1 MPAIPIATARR
12 AGAAGAKRII
22 MKKKPYLDNHGK
34 ALPYPWLVNT
44 VLCLVGGSQMMR
56 LRFWSRHSRH
66 AAEKTLRD
74 ILNISRDTIYGKEHH
89 FDVILSATNADDLF
103 RLYRQYVPVN
113 NSFETLRPYVERH
126 KQGEENV
133 LFPGKPDMFDF
144 VLSAPF
150 LGGLKPSKECAEE
163 IAKRLNIP
171 PAHCLFVGDR
181 DDTDG
186 ESARAFA
193 AVSAAVLYTIVLRR
207 IPPKYNPLTVVF
219 YVQLSALVLFYPLC
233 GFTDGVSGFAHLAEV
248 DTVQL
253 WRSLA
258 AVGYLALGASVVAFI
273 CFCYTVRVIGVTRT
287 NAFNNVRPAFTAIW
301 MLLFFGE
308 QLPWAKW
315 LGILLIII
323 GLFVCQRHI
332 PEPKHNV

>member
-1 MPAIPIATARR
+1 MRR
-12 AGAAGAKRII
+12 
-22 MKKKPYLDNHGK
+22 L
-34 ALPYPWLVNT
+34 LPYIAVLLSMLIWSASGIAVKEALVALSPMTMIVIRFTLAVLLMLVVGLCARKSEMFRLQKVDKKDLPLFILGGIFQPFLYYILETFSYDALSSPTIAEALLSTSPVLAPFFAAAILREHVTRYNILGIIVST
-44 VLCLVGGSQMMR
+44 VGMLLLVLVGAS
-56 LRFWSRHSRH
+56 
-66 AAEKTLRD
+66 
-74 ILNISRDTIYGKEHH
+74 
-89 FDVILSATNADDLF
+89 
-103 RLYRQYVPVN
+103 
-113 NSFETLRPYVERH
+113 
-126 KQGEENV
+126 
-133 LFPGKPDMFDF
+133 DF
-144 VLSAPF
+144 SIGNPW
-150 LGGLKPSKECAEE
+150 G
-163 IAKRLNIP
+163 IA
-171 PAHCLFVGDR
+171 C
-181 DDTDG
+181 
-186 ESARAFA
+186 AFA

-207 IPPKYNPLTVVF
+207 IPPGYNPLTVVF

-323 GLFVCQRHI
+323 GLFVCQKQTSK
-332 PEPKHNV
+332 PLSNK

>member
-1 MPAIPIATARR
+1 MRR
-12 AGAAGAKRII
+12 
-22 MKKKPYLDNHGK
+22 L
-34 ALPYPWLVNT
+34 LPYIAVLLSMLIWSASGIAVKEALVALSPMTMIVIRFTLAVLLMLVVGLCARKSEMFRLQKVDKKDLPLFILGGIFQPFLYYILETFSYDALSSPTIAEALLSTSPVLAPFFAAAILREHVTRYNILGIIVST
-44 VLCLVGGSQMMR
+44 VGMLLLVLVGAS
-56 LRFWSRHSRH
+56 
-66 AAEKTLRD
+66 
-74 ILNISRDTIYGKEHH
+74 
-89 FDVILSATNADDLF
+89 
-103 RLYRQYVPVN
+103 
-113 NSFETLRPYVERH
+113 
-126 KQGEENV
+126 
-133 LFPGKPDMFDF
+133 DF
-144 VLSAPF
+144 SIGNPW
-150 LGGLKPSKECAEE
+150 G
-163 IAKRLNIP
+163 IA
-171 PAHCLFVGDR
+171 C
-181 DDTDG
+181 
-186 ESARAFA
+186 AFA

-233 GFTDGVSGFAHLAEV
+233 GFTDGVSGFAHLADV
-248 DTVQL
+248 DTMQL

-323 GLFVCQRHI
+323 GLFVCQKS
-332 PEPKHNV
+332 PAKDTP

>member
-1 MPAIPIATARR
+1 MRR
-12 AGAAGAKRII
+12 
-22 MKKKPYLDNHGK
+22 L
-34 ALPYPWLVNT
+34 LPYIAVLLSMLIWSASGIAVKEALVALSPMTMIVIRFTLAVLLMLVVGLCARKSEMFRLQKVDKKDLPLFILGGIFQPFLYYILETFSYDALSSPTIAEALLSTSPVLAPFFAAAILREHVTRYNILGIIVST
-44 VLCLVGGSQMMR
+44 VGMLLLVLVGAS
-56 LRFWSRHSRH
+56 
-66 AAEKTLRD
+66 
-74 ILNISRDTIYGKEHH
+74 
-89 FDVILSATNADDLF
+89 
-103 RLYRQYVPVN
+103 
-113 NSFETLRPYVERH
+113 
-126 KQGEENV
+126 
-133 LFPGKPDMFDF
+133 DF
-144 VLSAPF
+144 SIGNPW
-150 LGGLKPSKECAEE
+150 G
-163 IAKRLNIP
+163 IA
-171 PAHCLFVGDR
+171 C
-181 DDTDG
+181 
-186 ESARAFA
+186 AFA

-207 IPPKYNPLTVVF
+207 IPPGYNPLTVVF

-248 DTVQL
+248 DTMQL

-323 GLFVCQRHI
+323 GLFVCQKQTSK
-332 PEPKHNV
+332 PLSNN

>member
-1 MPAIPIATARR
+1 MRR
-12 AGAAGAKRII
+12 
-22 MKKKPYLDNHGK
+22 L
-34 ALPYPWLVNT
+34 LPYIAVLLSMLIWSASGIAVKEALVALSPMT
-44 VLCLVGGSQMMR
+44 MIVIRFTLAVLLMLVVGLCARKSEMFRLQKVDKKDLPLFILGGIFQPFLYYILETFSYDALSSPTIAEALLSTSPVLAPFFAAAILREHVTRYNILGIIVSTTGMLLLVLVGAS
-56 LRFWSRHSRH
+56 
-66 AAEKTLRD
+66 
-74 ILNISRDTIYGKEHH
+74 
-89 FDVILSATNADDLF
+89 
-103 RLYRQYVPVN
+103 
-113 NSFETLRPYVERH
+113 
-126 KQGEENV
+126 
-133 LFPGKPDMFDF
+133 DF
-144 VLSAPF
+144 SIGNPWGIV
-150 LGGLKPSKECAEE
+150 C
-163 IAKRLNIP
+163 
-171 PAHCLFVGDR
+171 
-181 DDTDG
+181 
-186 ESARAFA
+186 AFA

-207 IPPKYNPLTVVF
+207 IPPGYNPLTVVF

-248 DTVQL
+248 DTMQL

-323 GLFVCQRHI
+323 GLFVCQKQ
-332 PEPKHNV
+332 PSKPLSNK

>member
-1 MPAIPIATARR
+1 MRR
-12 AGAAGAKRII
+12 
-22 MKKKPYLDNHGK
+22 L
-34 ALPYPWLVNT
+34 LPYIAVLLSMLIWSASGIAVKESLVALSPMTMIVIRFTLAVLLMLVVGLCARKSEMFRLQKVDKKDLPLFILGGIFQPFLYYILETFSYDALSSPTIAEALLSTSPVLAPFFAAAILREHVTRYNILGIIVST
-44 VLCLVGGSQMMR
+44 VGMLLLVLVGAS
-56 LRFWSRHSRH
+56 
-66 AAEKTLRD
+66 
-74 ILNISRDTIYGKEHH
+74 
-89 FDVILSATNADDLF
+89 
-103 RLYRQYVPVN
+103 
-113 NSFETLRPYVERH
+113 
-126 KQGEENV
+126 
-133 LFPGKPDMFDF
+133 DF
-144 VLSAPF
+144 SIGNPW
-150 LGGLKPSKECAEE
+150 G
-163 IAKRLNIP
+163 IA
-171 PAHCLFVGDR
+171 C
-181 DDTDG
+181 
-186 ESARAFA
+186 AFA

>member
-1 MPAIPIATARR
+1 MRR
-12 AGAAGAKRII
+12 
-22 MKKKPYLDNHGK
+22 L
-34 ALPYPWLVNT
+34 LPYIAVLLSMLIWSASGIAVKEALVALSPMTMIVIRFTLAVLLMLVIGLCARKSEMFRLQKVDKKDLPLFILGGIFQPFLYYILETFSYDALSSPTIAEALLSTSPVLAPFFAAAILREHVTRYNILGIIVST
-44 VLCLVGGSQMMR
+44 VGMLLLVLVGAS
-56 LRFWSRHSRH
+56 
-66 AAEKTLRD
+66 
-74 ILNISRDTIYGKEHH
+74 
-89 FDVILSATNADDLF
+89 
-103 RLYRQYVPVN
+103 
-113 NSFETLRPYVERH
+113 
-126 KQGEENV
+126 
-133 LFPGKPDMFDF
+133 DF
-144 VLSAPF
+144 SIGNPW
-150 LGGLKPSKECAEE
+150 G
-163 IAKRLNIP
+163 IA
-171 PAHCLFVGDR
+171 C
-181 DDTDG
+181 
-186 ESARAFA
+186 AFA

-248 DTVQL
+248 DTMQL

-332 PEPKHNV
+332 SEPKHNV

>member
-1 MPAIPIATARR
+1 MRR
-12 AGAAGAKRII
+12 
-22 MKKKPYLDNHGK
+22 L
-34 ALPYPWLVNT
+34 LPYIAVLLSMLIWSASGIAVKEALVALSPMTMIVIRFTLAVLLMLVVGLCARKSEMFRLQKVDKKDLPLFILGGIFQPFLYYILETFSYDALSSPTIAEALLSTSPVLAPFFAAAILREHVTRYNILGIIVST
-44 VLCLVGGSQMMR
+44 VGMLLLVLVGAS
-56 LRFWSRHSRH
+56 
-66 AAEKTLRD
+66 
-74 ILNISRDTIYGKEHH
+74 
-89 FDVILSATNADDLF
+89 
-103 RLYRQYVPVN
+103 
-113 NSFETLRPYVERH
+113 
-126 KQGEENV
+126 
-133 LFPGKPDMFDF
+133 DF
-144 VLSAPF
+144 SIGNPW
-150 LGGLKPSKECAEE
+150 G
-163 IAKRLNIP
+163 IA
-171 PAHCLFVGDR
+171 C
-181 DDTDG
+181 
-186 ESARAFA
+186 AFA

-207 IPPKYNPLTVVF
+207 IPSGYNPLTVVF

-248 DTVQL
+248 DTMQL

>member
-1 MPAIPIATARR
+1 MRR
-12 AGAAGAKRII
+12 
-22 MKKKPYLDNHGK
+22 L
-34 ALPYPWLVNT
+34 LPYIAVLLSMLIWSASGIAVKEALVALSPMTMIVIRFTLAVLLMLVVGLCARKSEMFRLQKVDKKDLPLFILGGIFQPFLYYILETFSYDALSSPTIAEALLSTSPVLAPFFAAAILREHVTRYNILGIIVST
-44 VLCLVGGSQMMR
+44 VGMLLLVLVGAS
-56 LRFWSRHSRH
+56 
-66 AAEKTLRD
+66 
-74 ILNISRDTIYGKEHH
+74 
-89 FDVILSATNADDLF
+89 
-103 RLYRQYVPVN
+103 
-113 NSFETLRPYVERH
+113 
-126 KQGEENV
+126 
-133 LFPGKPDMFDF
+133 DF
-144 VLSAPF
+144 SIGNPW
-150 LGGLKPSKECAEE
+150 G
-163 IAKRLNIP
+163 IA
-171 PAHCLFVGDR
+171 C
-181 DDTDG
+181 
-186 ESARAFA
+186 AFA

-233 GFTDGVSGFAHLAEV
+233 GFTDGISGFAHLAEV
-248 DTVQL
+248 DTMQL

-308 QLPWAKW
+308 QLPRAKW

>member
-1 MPAIPIATARR
+1 MRR
-12 AGAAGAKRII
+12 
-22 MKKKPYLDNHGK
+22 L
-34 ALPYPWLVNT
+34 LPYIAVLLSMLIWSASGIAVKEALVALSPMTMIVIRFTLAVLLMLVVGLCARKSEMFRLQKVDKKDLSLFILGGIFQPFLYYILETFSYDALSSPTIAEALLSTSPVLAPFFAAAILREHVTRYNILGIIVST
-44 VLCLVGGSQMMR
+44 VGMLLLVLVGAS
-56 LRFWSRHSRH
+56 
-66 AAEKTLRD
+66 
-74 ILNISRDTIYGKEHH
+74 
-89 FDVILSATNADDLF
+89 
-103 RLYRQYVPVN
+103 
-113 NSFETLRPYVERH
+113 
-126 KQGEENV
+126 
-133 LFPGKPDMFDF
+133 DF
-144 VLSAPF
+144 SIGNPW
-150 LGGLKPSKECAEE
+150 G
-163 IAKRLNIP
+163 IA
-171 PAHCLFVGDR
+171 C
-181 DDTDG
+181 
-186 ESARAFA
+186 AFA

-233 GFTDGVSGFAHLAEV
+233 GFTDGISGFAHLAEV

-332 PEPKHNV
+332 SEPKHNV

>member
-1 MPAIPIATARR
+1 MRR
-12 AGAAGAKRII
+12 
-22 MKKKPYLDNHGK
+22 L
-34 ALPYPWLVNT
+34 LPYIAVLLSMLIWSASGIAVKEALVALSPMTMIVIRFTLAVLLMLVVGLCARKSEMFRLQKVDKKDLPLFILGGIFQPFLYYILETFSYDALSSPTIAEALLSTSPVLAPFFAAAILREHVTRYNILGIIVST
-44 VLCLVGGSQMMR
+44 VGMLLLVLVGAS
-56 LRFWSRHSRH
+56 
-66 AAEKTLRD
+66 
-74 ILNISRDTIYGKEHH
+74 
-89 FDVILSATNADDLF
+89 
-103 RLYRQYVPVN
+103 
-113 NSFETLRPYVERH
+113 
-126 KQGEENV
+126 
-133 LFPGKPDMFDF
+133 DF
-144 VLSAPF
+144 SIGNPW
-150 LGGLKPSKECAEE
+150 G
-163 IAKRLNIP
+163 IA
-171 PAHCLFVGDR
+171 C
-181 DDTDG
+181 
-186 ESARAFA
+186 AFA

-207 IPPKYNPLTVVF
+207 IPPGYNPLTVVF

-248 DTVQL
+248 DTMQL

>member
-1 MPAIPIATARR
+1 MRR
-12 AGAAGAKRII
+12 
-22 MKKKPYLDNHGK
+22 L
-34 ALPYPWLVNT
+34 LPYIAVLLSMLIWSASGIAVKEALVALSPMTMIVIRFTLAVLLMLVVGLCARKSEMFRLQKVDKKDLPLFILGGIFQPFLYYILETFSYDALSSPTIAEALLSTSPVLAPFFAAAILREHVTRYNILGIIVST
-44 VLCLVGGSQMMR
+44 VGMLLLVLVGAS
-56 LRFWSRHSRH
+56 
-66 AAEKTLRD
+66 
-74 ILNISRDTIYGKEHH
+74 
-89 FDVILSATNADDLF
+89 
-103 RLYRQYVPVN
+103 
-113 NSFETLRPYVERH
+113 
-126 KQGEENV
+126 
-133 LFPGKPDMFDF
+133 DF
-144 VLSAPF
+144 SIGNPW
-150 LGGLKPSKECAEE
+150 G
-163 IAKRLNIP
+163 IA
-171 PAHCLFVGDR
+171 C
-181 DDTDG
+181 
-186 ESARAFA
+186 AFA

-233 GFTDGVSGFAHLAEV
+233 GFTDGISGFAHLAEV
-248 DTVQL
+248 DTMQL

>member
-1 MPAIPIATARR
+1 MRR
-12 AGAAGAKRII
+12 
-22 MKKKPYLDNHGK
+22 L
-34 ALPYPWLVNT
+34 LPYIAVLLSMLIWSASGIAVKEALVALSPMT
-44 VLCLVGGSQMMR
+44 MIVIRFTLAVLLMLVVGLCARKSEMFRLQKVDKKDLPLFILGGIFQPFLYYILETFSYDALSSPTIAEALLSTSPVLAPFFAAAILREHVTRYNILGIIVSTTGMLLLVLVGAS
-56 LRFWSRHSRH
+56 
-66 AAEKTLRD
+66 
-74 ILNISRDTIYGKEHH
+74 
-89 FDVILSATNADDLF
+89 
-103 RLYRQYVPVN
+103 
-113 NSFETLRPYVERH
+113 
-126 KQGEENV
+126 
-133 LFPGKPDMFDF
+133 DF
-144 VLSAPF
+144 SIGNPW
-150 LGGLKPSKECAEE
+150 G
-163 IAKRLNIP
+163 IA
-171 PAHCLFVGDR
+171 C
-181 DDTDG
+181 
-186 ESARAFA
+186 AFA

-207 IPPKYNPLTVVF
+207 IPPGYNPLTVVF

>member
-1 MPAIPIATARR
+1 MRR
-12 AGAAGAKRII
+12 
-22 MKKKPYLDNHGK
+22 L
-34 ALPYPWLVNT
+34 LPYIAVLLSMLIWSASGIAVKEALVALSPMT
-44 VLCLVGGSQMMR
+44 MIVIRFTLAVLLMLVVGLCTRKSEMFRLQKVDKKDLPLFILGGIFQPFLYYILETFSYDALSSPTIAEALLSTSPVLAPFFAAAILREHVTRYNILGIIVSTTGMLLLVLVGAS
-56 LRFWSRHSRH
+56 
-66 AAEKTLRD
+66 
-74 ILNISRDTIYGKEHH
+74 
-89 FDVILSATNADDLF
+89 
-103 RLYRQYVPVN
+103 
-113 NSFETLRPYVERH
+113 
-126 KQGEENV
+126 
-133 LFPGKPDMFDF
+133 DF
-144 VLSAPF
+144 SIGNPW
-150 LGGLKPSKECAEE
+150 G
-163 IAKRLNIP
+163 IA
-171 PAHCLFVGDR
+171 C
-181 DDTDG
+181 
-186 ESARAFA
+186 AFA

-207 IPPKYNPLTVVF
+207 IPPGYNPLTVVF

-248 DTVQL
+248 DTMQL

-323 GLFVCQRHI
+323 GLFICQRHI

>member
-1 MPAIPIATARR
+1 MRR
-12 AGAAGAKRII
+12 
-22 MKKKPYLDNHGK
+22 L
-34 ALPYPWLVNT
+34 LPYIAVLLSMLIWSASGIAVKEALVALSPMT
-44 VLCLVGGSQMMR
+44 MIVIRFTLAVLLMLVVGLCARKSEMFRLQKVDKKDLPLFILGGIFQPFLYYILETFSYDALSSPTIAEALLSTSPVLAPFFAAAILREHVTRYNILGIIVSTTGMLLLVLVGAS
-56 LRFWSRHSRH
+56 
-66 AAEKTLRD
+66 
-74 ILNISRDTIYGKEHH
+74 
-89 FDVILSATNADDLF
+89 
-103 RLYRQYVPVN
+103 
-113 NSFETLRPYVERH
+113 
-126 KQGEENV
+126 
-133 LFPGKPDMFDF
+133 DF
-144 VLSAPF
+144 SIGNPW
-150 LGGLKPSKECAEE
+150 G
-163 IAKRLNIP
+163 IA
-171 PAHCLFVGDR
+171 C
-181 DDTDG
+181 
-186 ESARAFA
+186 AFA

-207 IPPKYNPLTVVF
+207 IPPGYNPLTVVF

-248 DTVQL
+248 DTMQL

-315 LGILLIII
+315 LGIFLIII

>member
-1 MPAIPIATARR
+1 MRR
-12 AGAAGAKRII
+12 
-22 MKKKPYLDNHGK
+22 L
-34 ALPYPWLVNT
+34 LPYIAVLLSMLIWSASGIAVKEALVALSPMT
-44 VLCLVGGSQMMR
+44 MIVIRFTLAVLLMLVVGLCARKSEMFRLQKVDKKDLPLFILGGIFQPFLYYILETFSYDALSSPTIAEALLSTSPVLAPFFAAAILREHVTRYNILGIIVSTTGMLLLVLVGAS
-56 LRFWSRHSRH
+56 
-66 AAEKTLRD
+66 
-74 ILNISRDTIYGKEHH
+74 
-89 FDVILSATNADDLF
+89 
-103 RLYRQYVPVN
+103 
-113 NSFETLRPYVERH
+113 
-126 KQGEENV
+126 
-133 LFPGKPDMFDF
+133 DF
-144 VLSAPF
+144 SIGNPW
-150 LGGLKPSKECAEE
+150 G
-163 IAKRLNIP
+163 IA
-171 PAHCLFVGDR
+171 C
-181 DDTDG
+181 
-186 ESARAFA
+186 AFA

-207 IPPKYNPLTVVF
+207 IPPGYNPLTVVF

-248 DTVQL
+248 DTMQL

-323 GLFVCQRHI
+323 GLFVCQKQLSK
-332 PEPKHNV
+332 PLSNK

>member
-1 MPAIPIATARR
+1 MRR
-12 AGAAGAKRII
+12 
-22 MKKKPYLDNHGK
+22 L
-34 ALPYPWLVNT
+34 LPYIAVLLSMLIWSASGIAVKEALVALSPMTMIVIRFTLAVLLMLVVGLCARKSEMFRLQKVDKKDLPLFILGGIFQPFLYYILETFSYDALSSPTIAEALLSTSPVLAPFFAAAILREQVTRYNILGIIVST
-44 VLCLVGGSQMMR
+44 VGMLLLVLVGAS
-56 LRFWSRHSRH
+56 
-66 AAEKTLRD
+66 
-74 ILNISRDTIYGKEHH
+74 
-89 FDVILSATNADDLF
+89 
-103 RLYRQYVPVN
+103 
-113 NSFETLRPYVERH
+113 
-126 KQGEENV
+126 
-133 LFPGKPDMFDF
+133 DF
-144 VLSAPF
+144 SIGNPW
-150 LGGLKPSKECAEE
+150 G
-163 IAKRLNIP
+163 IA
-171 PAHCLFVGDR
+171 C
-181 DDTDG
+181 
-186 ESARAFA
+186 AFA

-233 GFTDGVSGFAHLAEV
+233 GFTDGISGFAHLAEV
-248 DTVQL
+248 DTMQL

-332 PEPKHNV
+332 SEPKHNV

>member
-1 MPAIPIATARR
+1 MRR
-12 AGAAGAKRII
+12 
-22 MKKKPYLDNHGK
+22 L
-34 ALPYPWLVNT
+34 LPYIAVLLSMLIWSASGIAVKEALVALSPMTMIVIRFTLAVLLMLVVGLCARKSEMFRLQKVDKKDLPLFILGGIFQPFLYYILETFSYDALSSPTIAEALLSTSPVLAPFFAAAILREHVTRYNILGIIAST
-44 VLCLVGGSQMMR
+44 VGMLLLVLVGAS
-56 LRFWSRHSRH
+56 
-66 AAEKTLRD
+66 
-74 ILNISRDTIYGKEHH
+74 
-89 FDVILSATNADDLF
+89 
-103 RLYRQYVPVN
+103 
-113 NSFETLRPYVERH
+113 
-126 KQGEENV
+126 
-133 LFPGKPDMFDF
+133 DF
-144 VLSAPF
+144 SIGNPW
-150 LGGLKPSKECAEE
+150 G
-163 IAKRLNIP
+163 IA
-171 PAHCLFVGDR
+171 C
-181 DDTDG
+181 
-186 ESARAFA
+186 AFA

-207 IPPKYNPLTVVF
+207 IPPGYNPLTVVF

-308 QLPWAKW
+308 QLPWTKW

-323 GLFVCQRHI
+323 GLFVCQKQTSK
-332 PEPKHNV
+332 PLSNN

>member
-1 MPAIPIATARR
+1 MRR
-12 AGAAGAKRII
+12 
-22 MKKKPYLDNHGK
+22 L
-34 ALPYPWLVNT
+34 LPYIAVLLSMLIWSASGIAVKEALVALSPMTMIVIRFTLAVLLMLVVGLCARKSEMFRLQKVDKKDLPLFILGGIFQPFLYYILETFSYDALSSPTIAEALLSTSPVLAPFFAAAILREHVTRYNILGIIVST
-44 VLCLVGGSQMMR
+44 VGMLLLVLVGAS
-56 LRFWSRHSRH
+56 
-66 AAEKTLRD
+66 
-74 ILNISRDTIYGKEHH
+74 
-89 FDVILSATNADDLF
+89 
-103 RLYRQYVPVN
+103 
-113 NSFETLRPYVERH
+113 
-126 KQGEENV
+126 
-133 LFPGKPDMFDF
+133 DF
-144 VLSAPF
+144 SIGNPW
-150 LGGLKPSKECAEE
+150 G
-163 IAKRLNIP
+163 IA
-171 PAHCLFVGDR
+171 C
-181 DDTDG
+181 
-186 ESARAFA
+186 AFA

-248 DTVQL
+248 NTVQL

>member
-1 MPAIPIATARR
+1 MRR
-12 AGAAGAKRII
+12 
-22 MKKKPYLDNHGK
+22 L
-34 ALPYPWLVNT
+34 LPYIAVLLSMLIWSASGIAVKEALVALSPMTMIVIRFTLAVLLMLVVGLCARKSEMFRLQKVDKKDLPLFILGGIFQPFLYYILETFSYDALSSPTIAEALLSTSPVLAPFFAAAILREHVTRYNILGIIVST
-44 VLCLVGGSQMMR
+44 VGMLLLVLVGAS
-56 LRFWSRHSRH
+56 
-66 AAEKTLRD
+66 
-74 ILNISRDTIYGKEHH
+74 
-89 FDVILSATNADDLF
+89 
-103 RLYRQYVPVN
+103 
-113 NSFETLRPYVERH
+113 
-126 KQGEENV
+126 
-133 LFPGKPDMFDF
+133 DF
-144 VLSAPF
+144 SIGNPW
-150 LGGLKPSKECAEE
+150 G
-163 IAKRLNIP
+163 IA
-171 PAHCLFVGDR
+171 C
-181 DDTDG
+181 
-186 ESARAFA
+186 AFA

-323 GLFVCQRHI
+323 GLFICQRHI

>member
-1 MPAIPIATARR
+1 MRR
-12 AGAAGAKRII
+12 
-22 MKKKPYLDNHGK
+22 L
-34 ALPYPWLVNT
+34 LPYIAVLLSMLIWSASGIAVKEALVALSPMTMIVIRFTLAVLLMLVVGLCARKSEMFRLQKVDKKDLPLFILGGIFQPFLYYILETFSYDALSSPTIAEALLSTSPVLAPFFAAAILREHVTRYNILGIIVST
-44 VLCLVGGSQMMR
+44 VGMLLLVLVGAS
-56 LRFWSRHSRH
+56 
-66 AAEKTLRD
+66 
-74 ILNISRDTIYGKEHH
+74 
-89 FDVILSATNADDLF
+89 
-103 RLYRQYVPVN
+103 
-113 NSFETLRPYVERH
+113 
-126 KQGEENV
+126 
-133 LFPGKPDMFDF
+133 DF
-144 VLSAPF
+144 SIGNPW
-150 LGGLKPSKECAEE
+150 G
-163 IAKRLNIP
+163 IA
-171 PAHCLFVGDR
+171 C
-181 DDTDG
+181 
-186 ESARAFA
+186 AFA

-207 IPPKYNPLTVVF
+207 IPPGYNPLTVVF

-248 DTVQL
+248 DTMQL

-332 PEPKHNV
+332 PEPEHNV

>member
-1 MPAIPIATARR
+1 MRR
-12 AGAAGAKRII
+12 
-22 MKKKPYLDNHGK
+22 L
-34 ALPYPWLVNT
+34 LPYIAVLLSMLIWSASGIAVKEALVALSPMTMIVIRFTLAVLLMLVVGLCARKSEMFRLQKVDKKDLPLFILGGIFQPFLYYILETFSYDALSSPTIAEALLSTSPVLAPFFAAAILREHVTRYNILGIIVST
-44 VLCLVGGSQMMR
+44 VGMLLLVLVGAS
-56 LRFWSRHSRH
+56 
-66 AAEKTLRD
+66 
-74 ILNISRDTIYGKEHH
+74 
-89 FDVILSATNADDLF
+89 
-103 RLYRQYVPVN
+103 
-113 NSFETLRPYVERH
+113 
-126 KQGEENV
+126 
-133 LFPGKPDMFDF
+133 DF
-144 VLSAPF
+144 SIGNPW
-150 LGGLKPSKECAEE
+150 G
-163 IAKRLNIP
+163 IA
-171 PAHCLFVGDR
+171 C
-181 DDTDG
+181 
-186 ESARAFA
+186 AFA

-207 IPPKYNPLTVVF
+207 IPPGYNPLTVVF

-248 DTVQL
+248 DTMQL

-332 PEPKHNV
+332 SEPKHNV

>member
-1 MPAIPIATARR
+1 MHR
-12 AGAAGAKRII
+12 
-22 MKKKPYLDNHGK
+22 L
-34 ALPYPWLVNT
+34 LPYIAVLLSMLIWSASGIAVKEALVALSPMTMIVIRFTLAVLLMLVVGLCARKSEMFRLQKVDKKDLPLFILGGIFQPFLYYILETFSYDALSSPTIAEALLSTSPVLAPFFAAAILREHVTRYNILGIIVST
-44 VLCLVGGSQMMR
+44 VGMLLLVLVGAS
-56 LRFWSRHSRH
+56 
-66 AAEKTLRD
+66 
-74 ILNISRDTIYGKEHH
+74 
-89 FDVILSATNADDLF
+89 
-103 RLYRQYVPVN
+103 
-113 NSFETLRPYVERH
+113 
-126 KQGEENV
+126 
-133 LFPGKPDMFDF
+133 DF
-144 VLSAPF
+144 SIGNPW
-150 LGGLKPSKECAEE
+150 G
-163 IAKRLNIP
+163 IA
-171 PAHCLFVGDR
+171 C
-181 DDTDG
+181 
-186 ESARAFA
+186 AFA

-207 IPPKYNPLTVVF
+207 IPPRYNPLTVVF

-248 DTVQL
+248 DTMQL

>member
-1 MPAIPIATARR
+1 MRR
-12 AGAAGAKRII
+12 
-22 MKKKPYLDNHGK
+22 L
-34 ALPYPWLVNT
+34 LPYIAVLLSMLIWSASGIAVKEALVALSPMTMIVIRFTLAVLLMLVVGLCARKSEMFRLQKVDKKDLPLFILGGIFQPFLYYILETFSYDALSSPTIAEALLSTSPVLAPFFAAAILREHVTRYNILGIIVST
-44 VLCLVGGSQMMR
+44 VGMLLLVLVGAS
-56 LRFWSRHSRH
+56 
-66 AAEKTLRD
+66 
-74 ILNISRDTIYGKEHH
+74 
-89 FDVILSATNADDLF
+89 
-103 RLYRQYVPVN
+103 
-113 NSFETLRPYVERH
+113 
-126 KQGEENV
+126 
-133 LFPGKPDMFDF
+133 DF
-144 VLSAPF
+144 SIGNPW
-150 LGGLKPSKECAEE
+150 G
-163 IAKRLNIP
+163 IA
-171 PAHCLFVGDR
+171 C
-181 DDTDG
+181 
-186 ESARAFA
+186 AFA

-233 GFTDGVSGFAHLAEV
+233 GFTDGVSGFAHLADV
-248 DTVQL
+248 DTMQL

-323 GLFVCQRHI
+323 GLFICQRHI

>member
-1 MPAIPIATARR
+1 MRR
-12 AGAAGAKRII
+12 
-22 MKKKPYLDNHGK
+22 L
-34 ALPYPWLVNT
+34 LPYIAVLLSMLIWSASGIAVKEALVALSPMTMIVIRFTLAVLLMLVIGLCARKSEMFRLQKVDKKDLPLFILGGIFQPFLYYILETFSYDALSSPTIAEALLSTSPVLAPFFAAAILREHVTRYNILGIIVST
-44 VLCLVGGSQMMR
+44 VGMLLLVLVGAS
-56 LRFWSRHSRH
+56 
-66 AAEKTLRD
+66 
-74 ILNISRDTIYGKEHH
+74 
-89 FDVILSATNADDLF
+89 
-103 RLYRQYVPVN
+103 
-113 NSFETLRPYVERH
+113 
-126 KQGEENV
+126 
-133 LFPGKPDMFDF
+133 DF
-144 VLSAPF
+144 SIGNPW
-150 LGGLKPSKECAEE
+150 G
-163 IAKRLNIP
+163 IA
-171 PAHCLFVGDR
+171 C
-181 DDTDG
+181 
-186 ESARAFA
+186 AFA

-248 DTVQL
+248 DTMQL

-301 MLLFFGE
+301 MLLFFDE

>member
-1 MPAIPIATARR
+1 MRR
-12 AGAAGAKRII
+12 
-22 MKKKPYLDNHGK
+22 L
-34 ALPYPWLVNT
+34 LPYIAVLLSMLIWSASGIAVKEALVALSPMTMIVIRFTLAVLLMLVVGLCARKSEMFRLQKVDKKDLPLFILGGIFQPFLYYILETFSYDALSSPTIAEALLSTSPVLAPFFAAAILREQVTRYNILGIIVST
-44 VLCLVGGSQMMR
+44 VGMLLLVLVGAS
-56 LRFWSRHSRH
+56 
-66 AAEKTLRD
+66 
-74 ILNISRDTIYGKEHH
+74 
-89 FDVILSATNADDLF
+89 
-103 RLYRQYVPVN
+103 
-113 NSFETLRPYVERH
+113 
-126 KQGEENV
+126 
-133 LFPGKPDMFDF
+133 DF
-144 VLSAPF
+144 SIGNPW
-150 LGGLKPSKECAEE
+150 G
-163 IAKRLNIP
+163 IA
-171 PAHCLFVGDR
+171 C
-181 DDTDG
+181 
-186 ESARAFA
+186 AFA

>member
-1 MPAIPIATARR
+1 MRR
-12 AGAAGAKRII
+12 
-22 MKKKPYLDNHGK
+22 L
-34 ALPYPWLVNT
+34 LPYIAVLLSMLIWSASGIAVKEALVALSPMTMIVIRFTLAVLLMLVVGLCARKSEMFRLQKVDKKDLPLFILGGIFQPFLYYILETFSYDALSSPTIAEALLSTSPVLAPFFAAAILREHVTRYNILGIIVST
-44 VLCLVGGSQMMR
+44 VGMLLLVLVGAS
-56 LRFWSRHSRH
+56 
-66 AAEKTLRD
+66 
-74 ILNISRDTIYGKEHH
+74 
-89 FDVILSATNADDLF
+89 
-103 RLYRQYVPVN
+103 
-113 NSFETLRPYVERH
+113 
-126 KQGEENV
+126 
-133 LFPGKPDMFDF
+133 DF
-144 VLSAPF
+144 SIGNPW
-150 LGGLKPSKECAEE
+150 G
-163 IAKRLNIP
+163 IA
-171 PAHCLFVGDR
+171 C
-181 DDTDG
+181 
-186 ESARAFA
+186 AFA

-233 GFTDGVSGFAHLAEV
+233 GFTDGINGFAHLAEV
-248 DTVQL
+248 DTMQL

>member
-1 MPAIPIATARR
+1 MRR
-12 AGAAGAKRII
+12 
-22 MKKKPYLDNHGK
+22 L
-34 ALPYPWLVNT
+34 LPYIAVLLSMLIWSASGIAVKEALVALSPMT
-44 VLCLVGGSQMMR
+44 MIVIRFTLAVLLMLVVGLCARKSEMFRLQKVDKKDLPLFILGGIFQPFLYYILETFSYDALSSPTIAEALLSTSPVLAPFFAAAILREHVTRYNILGIIVSTTGMLLLVLVGAS
-56 LRFWSRHSRH
+56 
-66 AAEKTLRD
+66 
-74 ILNISRDTIYGKEHH
+74 
-89 FDVILSATNADDLF
+89 
-103 RLYRQYVPVN
+103 
-113 NSFETLRPYVERH
+113 
-126 KQGEENV
+126 
-133 LFPGKPDMFDF
+133 DF
-144 VLSAPF
+144 SIGNPW
-150 LGGLKPSKECAEE
+150 G
-163 IAKRLNIP
+163 IA
-171 PAHCLFVGDR
+171 C
-181 DDTDG
+181 
-186 ESARAFA
+186 AFA

-207 IPPKYNPLTVVF
+207 IPPGYNPLTVVF

-248 DTVQL
+248 DTMQL

-323 GLFVCQRHI
+323 GLFVCQKQTSK
-332 PEPKHNV
+332 PLSNN

>member
-1 MPAIPIATARR
+1 MRR
-12 AGAAGAKRII
+12 
-22 MKKKPYLDNHGK
+22 L
-34 ALPYPWLVNT
+34 LPYIAVLLSMLIWSASGIAVKEALVALSPMTMIVIRFTLAVLLMLVVGLCARKSEMFRLQKVDKKDLPLFILGGIFQPFLYYILETFSYDALSSPTIAEALLSTSPVLAPFFAAAILREHVTRYNILGIIVST
-44 VLCLVGGSQMMR
+44 VGMLLLVLVGAS
-56 LRFWSRHSRH
+56 
-66 AAEKTLRD
+66 
-74 ILNISRDTIYGKEHH
+74 
-89 FDVILSATNADDLF
+89 
-103 RLYRQYVPVN
+103 
-113 NSFETLRPYVERH
+113 
-126 KQGEENV
+126 
-133 LFPGKPDMFDF
+133 DF
-144 VLSAPF
+144 SIGNPW
-150 LGGLKPSKECAEE
+150 G
-163 IAKRLNIP
+163 IA
-171 PAHCLFVGDR
+171 C
-181 DDTDG
+181 
-186 ESARAFA
+186 AFA

-308 QLPWAKW
+308 QLPWTKW

>member
-1 MPAIPIATARR
+1 MRR
-12 AGAAGAKRII
+12 
-22 MKKKPYLDNHGK
+22 L
-34 ALPYPWLVNT
+34 LPYIAVLLSMLIWSASGIAVKEALVALSPMTMIVIRFTLAVLLMLVVGLCARKSEMFRLQKVDKKDLPLFILGGIFQPFLYYILETFSYDALSSPTIAEALLSTSPVLAPFFAAAILREHVTRYNILGIIVST
-44 VLCLVGGSQMMR
+44 VGMLLLVLVGAS
-56 LRFWSRHSRH
+56 
-66 AAEKTLRD
+66 
-74 ILNISRDTIYGKEHH
+74 
-89 FDVILSATNADDLF
+89 
-103 RLYRQYVPVN
+103 
-113 NSFETLRPYVERH
+113 
-126 KQGEENV
+126 
-133 LFPGKPDMFDF
+133 DF
-144 VLSAPF
+144 SIGNPW
-150 LGGLKPSKECAEE
+150 G
-163 IAKRLNIP
+163 IA
-171 PAHCLFVGDR
+171 C
-181 DDTDG
+181 
-186 ESARAFA
+186 AFA

-207 IPPKYNPLTVVF
+207 IPSGYNPLTVVF

>member
-1 MPAIPIATARR
+1 MRR
-12 AGAAGAKRII
+12 
-22 MKKKPYLDNHGK
+22 L
-34 ALPYPWLVNT
+34 LPYIAVLLSMLIWSASGIAVKEALVALSPMTMIVIRFTLAVLLMLVIGLCARKSEMFRLQKVDKKDLPLFILGGIFQPFLYYILETFSYDALSSPTIAEALLSTSPVLAPFFAAAILREHVTRYNILGIIVST
-44 VLCLVGGSQMMR
+44 VGMLLLVLVGAS
-56 LRFWSRHSRH
+56 
-66 AAEKTLRD
+66 
-74 ILNISRDTIYGKEHH
+74 
-89 FDVILSATNADDLF
+89 
-103 RLYRQYVPVN
+103 
-113 NSFETLRPYVERH
+113 
-126 KQGEENV
+126 
-133 LFPGKPDMFDF
+133 DF
-144 VLSAPF
+144 SIGNPW
-150 LGGLKPSKECAEE
+150 G
-163 IAKRLNIP
+163 IA
-171 PAHCLFVGDR
+171 C
-181 DDTDG
+181 
-186 ESARAFA
+186 AFA

-233 GFTDGVSGFAHLAEV
+233 GFTDGISGFAHLAEV

-308 QLPWAKW
+308 QLPWTKW

-332 PEPKHNV
+332 SEPKHNV

>member
-1 MPAIPIATARR
+1 MRR
-12 AGAAGAKRII
+12 
-22 MKKKPYLDNHGK
+22 L
-34 ALPYPWLVNT
+34 LPYIAVLLSMLIWSASGIAVKEALVALSPMTMIVIRFTLAVLLMLVVGLCARKSEMFRLQKVDKKDLPLFILGGIFQPFLYYILETFSYDALSSPTIAEALLSTSPVLAPFFAAAILREHVTRYNIMGIIVST
-44 VLCLVGGSQMMR
+44 VGMLLLVLVGAS
-56 LRFWSRHSRH
+56 
-66 AAEKTLRD
+66 
-74 ILNISRDTIYGKEHH
+74 
-89 FDVILSATNADDLF
+89 
-103 RLYRQYVPVN
+103 
-113 NSFETLRPYVERH
+113 
-126 KQGEENV
+126 
-133 LFPGKPDMFDF
+133 DF
-144 VLSAPF
+144 SIGNPW
-150 LGGLKPSKECAEE
+150 G
-163 IAKRLNIP
+163 IA
-171 PAHCLFVGDR
+171 C
-181 DDTDG
+181 
-186 ESARAFA
+186 AFA

-207 IPPKYNPLTVVF
+207 IPPRYNPLTVVF

-248 DTVQL
+248 DTVQI